1 MHKKQRNAGIFVH
14 SFYLK
19 VYEPMIKKIRINIY
33 HIAMSMVIKYHA
45 KLALSVIVALFMV
58 LSALGV
64 ANAAPPQGSTGST
77 VNSSAASS
85 ATFSHSLGSPSAYGA
100 SQLNYVHHHRNIS
113 KYMFLPNMNPKIGF
127 SDNHVQP
134 LYSIAP
140 APMGIGYFGLINR
153 NDRITG
159 TVLNTPSFEGSVN
172 ITNMSAFNLGNDGP
186 YSVTF
191 QLNTVTYRTTLF
203 GKSQYEFWT
212 QNVIFYSTRTHTLQ
226 LVDNIWNFSSP
237 TAEMTQNAIYSST
250 GQVIPVQGVHIALG
264 PTFQIQYPFVVHLYN
279 NLTVIDGRDTV
290 FFNYSIPSISAR
302 GTYDEVQFNSTFG
315 MPPGYSAPPTYYHVD
330 GNKLAPNGLLYD
342 AELMVGGP
350 GGGSTNTMYQMD
362 STMTLQYLTTV
373 VSPHS
378 PPGPH
383 ALPLPPGQPGPAPP
397 GSPSILS
404 GPQPPTP
411 PSPPGQAA
419 FPGPST
425 QTVYVNVPSAY
436 DFGTDTGETSE
447 GTSVWW
453 SASAVAHLMV
463 GPSLL
468 YGMWNISSS
477 NSMMQF
483 SGKVHPSN
491 AFMFVSPGST
501 VSVSNAAWVPLSPS
515 GSYDFVLPSGL
526 YTAEFLMSYHD
537 PVMQVLNSHL
547 NASLRYDAG
556 AGIYTPLMA
565 FNNAQL
571 ANISVSG
578 NGSSNNPY
586 ISMSHQFVLLSSLFS
601 EFNDYTFPVFE
612 GVMITGTSA
621 HIDFQD
627 MPAFLMNY
635 GGIYGD
641 EASVLGLPTSN
652 YLGYWLYNVT
662 NASIF
667 GTSLI
672 TGWFSSFTSGFPLS
686 NVLIWNSSGI
696 LVGDNSFQTMD
707 SSMLIFGGTGN
718 VVWGNTF
725 MNASSVLINS
735 TEMSMV
741 QTYPAPLA
749 LSVYSSGNLIF
760 NNIFNSTLTAYS
772 PSVSI
777 YTGLPAEY
785 MDMWNVSLRPASQ
798 GMMVNGYNL
807 SGSILSSSY
816 QGGNYW
822 WNFDGIIPY
831 NNSGLIEYGGDYEP
845 LNLLMI
851 PYGPLVPAPLDAIVV
866 VPVYAAYVS
875 HNTTSTIVNSSV
887 FFPYGSYS
895 NITVSFFDQYIS
907 NPFDDSFVVQVNN
920 TQILAGNTLELEN
933 TSVTLGV
940 TDYYTIMQGPASV
953 LVTSPQ
959 FNPGYSSRL
968 SAWFTFYLGQE
979 AAHPQNVISA
989 FTDIN
994 FPTPSNAFP
1003 NNVPIPF
1010 NVTRSA
1016 NVTFPDNITS
1026 AYINFYEQQNGNDEF
1041 WYTLQPPFR
1050 EFRIFINNTLVAT
1063 VEPYPN
1069 VQTGGGNLFLWQ
1081 PILAIGAEL
1090 YPPHVINLSPY
1101 LSLLHGKQQ
1110 VRVEVINDESLWIR
1124 SALNFMINT
1133 TSSPVMS
1140 RTLTNSYLFVNSYM
1154 QNPPTNT
1161 TTESIPYNATYLND
1175 SESVQEVLSSSGITV
1190 TNGYVAQYSNLK
1202 TDTFFS
1208 NATEYD
1214 PSFDILQKTST
1225 GYILSSVENFYLNET
1240 ITEYSSATYYLFNSS
1255 SPVSYGTISIIN
1267 AKQEYFQINGT
1278 ATTDYYLNNSFSL
1291 TAVGIGFNITQIRN
1305 ITDYQNVTYD
1315 INGVSGG
1322 YSLFSHNNTMVTGS
1336 GFFVGTVVNNVITV
1350 LSYNHALTTKT
1361 VHSLSGLN
1369 GQVTH
1374 YYNLYEVAVNNSLIL
1389 RNGQIIVYEVSQGI

>member
-1 MHKKQRNAGIFVH
+1 M
-14 SFYLK
+14 YL
-19 VYEPMIKKIRINIY
+19 
-33 HIAMSMVIKYHA
+33 SMANQHHV
-45 KLALSVIVALFMV
+45 KLALSVIVALLMV
-58 LSALGV
+58 LSVLGV
-64 ANAAPPQGSTGST
+64 VYAAPSQASHESA
-77 VNSSAASS
+77 VSSSVASS
-85 ATFSHSLGSPSAYGA
+85 ATMSQRTGPQSVYGA
-100 SQLNYVHHHRNIS
+100 NQINYMQHHRNIS
-113 KYMFLPNMNPKIGF
+113 KYMFLPNMDPRIGF

-153 NDRITG
+153 NGKIVG
-159 TVLNTPSFEGSVN
+159 TVLNTPSFEGTVN
-172 ITNMSAFNLGNDGP
+172 ITNMTAFNLGNDGP

-212 QNVIFYSTRTHTLQ
+212 QNVIFYSTRTHTLEF
-226 LVDNIWNFSSP
+226 VDNIWNFSSP
-237 TAEMTQNAIYSST
+237 TAQMTQNAIYSST
-250 GQVIPVQGVHIALG
+250 GEVIPVQGVHIALG

-290 FFNYSIPSISAR
+290 FFNYSIPSISAT

-350 GGGSTNTMYQMD
+350 GGGSTNTIYQMN

-373 VSPHS
+373 VSPPA

-383 ALPLPPGQPGPAPP
+383 APPIPPGPSSPGAPLMAPGPMPPSQPGP
-397 GSPSILS
+397 
-404 GPQPPTP
+404 GPQPLP
-411 PSPPGQAA
+411 A
-419 FPGPST
+419 GPST
-425 QTVYVNVPSAY
+425 RTTYVNVPSAY

-453 SASAVAHLMV
+453 STDAVAHLMV

-468 YGMWNISSS
+468 YGMWNVSSS
-477 NSMMQF
+477 NSMKQF
-483 SGKVHPSN
+483 SGQVSPSN
-491 AFMFVSPGST
+491 SFMFVSPGPE
-501 VSVSNAAWVPLSPS
+501 VSVNNAAWVPLSLS
-515 GSYDFVLPSGL
+515 GGYDFILPSGL
-526 YTAEFLMSYHD
+526 YSAEFLMSYHD
-537 PVMQVLNSHL
+537 HVHVPLQGYTNI
-547 NASLRYDAG
+547 SLVPDKG
-556 AGIYTPLMA
+556 KGIYTPLLA

-571 ANISVSG
+571 ANISTGG
-578 NGSSNNPY
+578 NGSATNPY
-586 ISMSHQFVLLSSLFS
+586 IAMNNQFFPLSPLFS
-601 EFNDYTFPVFE
+601 EFNDFTFPVFE
-612 GVMITGTSA
+612 GVMITDTSS
-621 HIDFQD
+621 HVDFQN
-627 MPAFLMNY
+627 MPLFNLYY
-635 GGIYGD
+635 GGIYLE
-641 EASVLGLPTSN
+641 EASFLGLPSHN
-652 YLGYWLYNVT
+652 YLGYWLYNVS
-662 NASIF
+662 NASIV

-672 TGWFSSFTSGFPLS
+672 SGWFSSFTSGFPLS
-686 NVLIWNSSGI
+686 NVLIWNSSNI

-707 SSMLIFGGTGN
+707 SSLLIFGGSGN

-725 MNASSVLINS
+725 MNASDVLING
-735 TEMSMV
+735 TELNLV
-741 QTYPAPLA
+741 QTYPAPLG

-772 PSVSI
+772 PSFSI
-777 YTGLPAEY
+777 YTGLSAFY
-785 MDMWNVSLRPASQ
+785 LDAWNVSLRPATQ

-807 SGSILSSSY
+807 TGSIVRSSY

-822 WNFDGIIPY
+822 WNFNGIIPY

-895 NITVSFFDQYIS
+895 DITVSFFDQYIS
-907 NPFDDSFVVQVNN
+907 NPFDDSFVVQVDN

-940 TDYYTIMQGPASV
+940 TDYYSILQGSASV

-959 FNPGYSSRL
+959 FNQGYSSRL
-968 SAWFTFYLGQE
+968 STWFTFYQGQE
-979 AAHPQNVISA
+979 APHPQQVISA

-1016 NVTFPDNITS
+1016 NVTFPQNVTS

-1101 LSLLHGKQQ
+1101 LYLLHGKQQ

-1133 TSSPVMS
+1133 TSSPVIS
-1140 RTLTNSYLFVNSYM
+1140 HTLTNSYLFVNSYM

-1161 TTESIPYNATYLND
+1161 TTESIPLNATYLND

-1190 TNGYVAQYSNLK
+1190 TNGYVAQYSSLK

-1214 PSFDILQKTST
+1214 PSFNILQKTST
-1225 GYILSSVENFYLNET
+1225 GYLLSTVENFYLNET
-1240 ITEYSSATYYLFNSS
+1240 ITEYSSATYYLFNQ
-1255 SPVSYGTISIIN
+1255 SPSVSYGTISIIN
-1267 AKQEYFQINGT
+1267 VKQEYFQINGT
-1278 ATTDYYLNNSFSL
+1278 ATTDFYLNNSFGL

-1305 ITDYQNVTYD
+1305 ITDYQSVVFD
-1315 INGVSGG
+1315 INGTSGG
-1322 YSLFSHNNTMVTGS
+1322 YTSLSYNNTTVTGS
-1336 GFFVGTVVNNVITV
+1336 GFFVGTVVNNVITA
-1350 LSYNHALTTKT
+1350 LNYNHALTTKT
-1361 VHSLSGLN
+1361 IDSLSEFDGK
-1369 GQVTH
+1369 VTH

-1389 RNGQIIVYEVSQGI
+1389 RNGQLVVYQVNQGI